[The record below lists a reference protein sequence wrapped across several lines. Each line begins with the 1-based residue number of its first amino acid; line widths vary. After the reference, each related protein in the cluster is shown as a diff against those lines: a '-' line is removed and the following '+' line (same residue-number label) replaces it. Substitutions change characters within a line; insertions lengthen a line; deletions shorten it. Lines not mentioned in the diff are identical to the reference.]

1 MIGFVS
7 ETAVD
12 AYQHRHDRLLDEIG
26 EARRAWQIAPTA
38 ARLQA
43 LELLEAQLARFRKD
57 AARTGIRLNRY
68 L

>member
-26 EARRAWQIAPTA
+26 EARRAWKIAPTA

-43 LELLEAQLARFRKD
+43 LELLEAQLETQKKD
-57 AARTGIRLNRY
+57 AARSGIRLSRHM
-68 L
+68 